1 MTMWLAVSL
10 IAILASFMAGAA
22 YSSKQARHFEAK
34 ARKAGNLTSERGSI
48 IVRWN
53 GVADG

>member
-1 MTMWLAVSL
+1 MTWLMITS
-10 IAILASFMAGAA
+10 IAILAAFMAGAA

-34 ARKAGNLTSERGSI
+34 ARKSGNLTSERGSI

-53 GVADG
+53 GVSEG

>member
-1 MTMWLAVSL
+1 MTMWLAISL

-22 YSSKQARHFEAK
+22 YSSKQVRHFEAK

-53 GVADG
+53 GVSEG